1 MEGDLFASEGAPML
15 PFEFPVAENDVRIR
29 RIRSPRYVD
38 YEAGNAILNRLAWLY
53 NHPKAVRPPCSLIYG
68 DTNNGKTALAYKF
81 VRDFSP
87 REDSPEYGK
96 RPVVYV
102 HAPPFADLNGFYDA
116 ILRSLKAPYRSTA
129 RPQAK
134 WDQLLQLLV
143 AVGTRVLILDE
154 VNNLLIGKVD
164 QRSMVLNSLKSLSNE
179 LKIPVVAMGTQ
190 DAVRVFQTDQQL
202 GNRFEPIGIPRW
214 ALSTDYAIF
223 IARYVQRLEL
233 KQESNFRSKELV
245 GRIRSMSEGLTGETC
260 KLLAL
265 AAEMAVHTGR
275 EIIDMGTLEQVP
287 WVMPS
292 ERRRAA
298 R

>member
-1 MEGDLFASEGAPML
+1 MDVDLFAGEGAPML
-15 PFEFPVAENDVRIR
+15 PFEFPVAENDTRIR

-102 HAPPFADLNGFYDA
+102 HAPPFADLNSFYDA

-129 RPQAK
+129 RAQAK
-134 WDQLLQLLV
+134 WDQLLQLLA

-214 ALSTDYAIF
+214 ALSKDYAVF

-245 GRIRSMSEGLTGETC
+245 GRIHGMSEGLTGETC

-275 EIIDMGTLEQVP
+275 EIIDMGTLDQVP

>member
-1 MEGDLFASEGAPML
+1 MGSDLFAPESAPML
-15 PFEFPVAENDVRIR
+15 PFEFPVAEHDGRIR
-29 RIRSPRYVD
+29 KIRGARYVD
-38 YEAGNAILNRLAWLY
+38 YEAGSAVLNRLAWLY
-53 NHPKAVRPPCSLIYG
+53 NHPKVVRPPCSLIYA

-81 VRDFSP
+81 VRDHSP

-116 ILRSLKAPYRSTA
+116 ILRALKAPYRSTA
-129 RPQAK
+129 RAQTK
-134 WDQLLQLLV
+134 WDQILQLLV

-154 VNNLLIGKVD
+154 VNNLLVGKVD

-202 GNRFEPIGIPRW
+202 GNRFEPMGIPRW
-214 ALSTDYAIF
+214 AMSKDYALF

-245 GRIRSMSEGLTGETC
+245 SRIHGMSEGLTGETC

-265 AAEMAVHTGR
+265 AAEMAVHSGR
-275 EIIDMGTLEQVP
+275 EIIDMGTLDQVP

-292 ERRRAA
+292 ERRRVA

>member
-1 MEGDLFASEGAPML
+1 MRDLFTPDSAPML
-15 PFEFPVAENDVRIR
+15 PLEFPKIELEGRIR

-38 YEAGNAILNRLAWLY
+38 YEAGDAILGRLAWLFD
-53 NHPKAVRPPCSLIYG
+53 HPKAPRPPCSLIYG
-68 DTNNGKTALAYKF
+68 DTNNGKTALAIKF
-81 VRDFSP
+81 MRDHSP
-87 REDSPEYGK
+87 LEDSPDYGK
-96 RPVVYV
+96 RPVVYA
-102 HAPPFADLNGFYDA
+102 HSPPFADLSGFYDA
-116 ILRSLKAPYRSTA
+116 ILRALHAPYRSTA
-129 RPQAK
+129 RAQAK
-134 WDQLLQLLV
+134 WDQLLQLLT

-154 VNNLLIGKVD
+154 VNNLLVGKVD

-179 LKIPVVAMGTQ
+179 LQIPVVAMGTQ

-214 ALSTDYAIF
+214 SVSKDYALF
-223 IARYVQRLEL
+223 IARYVESLEL

-245 GRIRSMSEGLTGETC
+245 SRIHAMAEGLTGETC
-260 KLLAL
+260 KLLGL
-265 AAEMAVHTGR
+265 AAEAAIHSGR
-275 EIIDMGTLEQVP
+275 EVVDLGTLDQVP

>member
-1 MEGDLFASEGAPML
+1 MEGDLFASEGSPML

-134 WDQLLQLLV
+134 WDQLLQLLG

-214 ALSTDYAIF
+214 ALSKDYAVF

-245 GRIRSMSEGLTGETC
+245 GRIHGMSEGLTGETC

-265 AAEMAVHTGR
+265 AAEMAVHSSR
-275 EIIDMGTLEQVP
+275 EIIDMGTLDQVP

>member
-1 MEGDLFASEGAPML
+1 MTDLFGRDPAPML
-15 PFEFPVAENDVRIR
+15 PLVFPQEELEGRIR

-38 YEAGNAILNRLAWLY
+38 YEAGEAVMGRLAWLY
-53 NHPKAVRPPCSLIYG
+53 DHPKVPRPPCSLIYS

-81 VRDFSP
+81 VRDHSP
-87 REDSPEYGK
+87 LEDSPDYGK

-102 HAPPFADLNGFYDA
+102 HAPPYADLSGFYDA
-116 ILRSLKAPYRSTA
+116 ILRSLNAPYRSTA

-134 WDQLLQLLV
+134 WDQLLQLLT

-154 VNNLLIGKVD
+154 VNNFLIGKVD

-179 LKIPVVAMGTQ
+179 LKVPVVAMGTQ

-214 ALSTDYAIF
+214 GMTREYAVF
-223 IARYVQRLEL
+223 VARYVQSLEL
-233 KQESNFRSKELV
+233 KQDSDFRSKEVV
-245 GRIRSMSEGLTGETC
+245 GRIHVMSEGLTGETC

-265 AAEMAVHTGR
+265 AAEIAIHSGR
-275 EIIDMGTLEQVP
+275 EIIDIGTLDQVP
-287 WVMPS
+287 WIAPS
-292 ERRRAA
+292 QRRKAA